1 MARDIDITHASLR
14 DFERLH
20 MDTTEIP
27 YRIITAEDVNPNRDY
42 NQERFVE
49 FLTAFY
55 KARERKRGL
64 RNLACYA
71 RESAGL
77 LDLGKIYIAD
87 KTNPWIAVAS
97 VKVVTNYS
105 YSTPQAD
112 YAMESYAI
120 QSGNWDRVA
129 NSNDMIRSKNAR
141 TIINQIGKV
150 EQQIKPAVIRA
161 VFDWKA
167 QNSAKEI
174 TATGKATSPTDIFT
188 RLNTR
193 RRYSAVD
200 EACENLFKILDRLH
214 TTQGMCPYEDLKILM
229 PETVKMF
236 EESKE
241 WASEMQDFHKTLA
254 GKALVN
260 IVKLSNEHK
269 VYFKIDDALY
279 SINNPEL
286 TPLELQ
292 ASVATLDSMFLDTG
306 TLHSSTSEWRT
317 AQGVGAKHTNVSSF
331 KILDSAYIALVS
343 NECIEEL
350 KQLGEYIEE

>member
-1 MARDIDITHASLR
+1 MARDIDIKHASLS

-20 MDTTEIP
+20 MDATEIP
-27 YRIITAEDVNPNRDY
+27 YRIITAEDVNPNGDY
-42 NQERFVE
+42 NQERLVE

-97 VKVVTNYS
+97 VKLVTNYS

-120 QSGNWDRVA
+120 QSGNWDSVT
-129 NSNDMIRSKNAR
+129 NSPDMKRSKHAR

-150 EQQIKPAVIRA
+150 EQQIKPAIVRA
-161 VFDWKA
+161 SLGWEADS
-167 QNSAKEI
+167 SAREI

-193 RRYSAVD
+193 SGYSATD
-200 EACENLFKILDRLH
+200 KICESLFKILDTLH
-214 TTQGMCPYEDLKILM
+214 TTQGVCPYEDLKILI

-241 WASEMQDFHKTLA
+241 LASERQDFHKTLA
-254 GKALVN
+254 GKAVVN
-260 IVKLSNEHK
+260 IVKLSNGGK
-269 VYFKIDDALY
+269 VYFKIADALY
-279 SINNPEL
+279 SISNPEL

-292 ASVATLDSMFLDTG
+292 ASVATLDSMFLDTD
-306 TLHSSTSEWRT
+306 TLRGNAFEWRT
-317 AQGVGAKHTNVSSF
+317 AQGVGAKLINVSRY
-331 KILDSAYIALVS
+331 KILDNAYIALVS

>member
-97 VKVVTNYS
+97 VKVVTN
-105 YSTPQAD
+105 
-112 YAMESYAI
+112 
-120 QSGNWDRVA
+120 
-129 NSNDMIRSKNAR
+129 SNDMIRSKNAR

-214 TTQGMCPYEDLKILM
+214 TTQGMCPYEDLKIIM